1 MKNENNK
8 TTNNTKTITEVNRNN
23 EKINKIKKLIEK
35 NNINIK
41 NENTSSKSAE
51 QTKLPEQTQETPI
64 QKNSSI
70 NKDKQTQEENI
81 KEIENNQENTKEETP
96 NKTPKEEKTETEKNN
111 NTTTQNEI
119 KISNNTPQKQKN
131 KNKKKKKQKTMII
144 ILIILILIF
153 IASLTKVILW
163 TIDSHKNKNQNIETE
178 ITEIADNTNTEII
191 KQKKVNKKNPYWDFI
206 KMKLINVDFTKL
218 KKQNPDTV
226 GWIQVKGTNIN
237 YPFVQTTNNDYY
249 LNHSFDKSENIG
261 GWVFLDYRNN
271 TAIESKNTILY
282 AHGMYD
288 KTMFG
293 SLKNIVSSGWLD
305 NKQNYVIRL
314 STEYENTMWQVFSVY
329 HIPTTN
335 DYLKIN
341 FKTDTEWNNF
351 TKKLIKRSYH
361 NFDTDVN
368 TNDNIL
374 TLSTCWDKKEKVV
387 LHAKLIKREKRN

>member
-1 MKNENNK
+1 M
-8 TTNNTKTITEVNRNN
+8 
-23 EKINKIKKLIEK
+23 
-35 NNINIK
+35 
-41 NENTSSKSAE
+41 
-51 QTKLPEQTQETPI
+51 
-64 QKNSSI
+64 
-70 NKDKQTQEENI
+70 
-81 KEIENNQENTKEETP
+81 
-96 NKTPKEEKTETEKNN
+96 
-111 NTTTQNEI
+111 
-119 KISNNTPQKQKN
+119 
-131 KNKKKKKQKTMII
+131 KKQKTMII

-153 IASLTKVILW
+153 IISLTKVILW

-249 LNHSFDKSENIG
+249 LKHSFDKSENIG